1 MHSRSF
7 NCIHIGFAL
16 INKVSNIIMV
26 EGNLLES
33 HLIIAKK
40 VAAYTDEEFQSYVY
54 KLRAFGSMILRIEIE
69 NVSNLL
75 ARYLARDYKAFDSDA
90 ARSLCKL
97 VLHQFEYTNFKE
109 EWTSFFPKIQVIYG
123 SGLLCPY
130 NPRSRDNVFKK
141 LVALHKWR

>member
-1 MHSRSF
+1 
-7 NCIHIGFAL
+7 
-16 INKVSNIIMV
+16 
-26 EGNLLES
+26 
-33 HLIIAKK
+33 
-40 VAAYTDEEFQSYVY
+40 
-54 KLRAFGSMILRIEIE
+54 MILRIEIE

-109 EWTSFFPKIQVIYG
+109 EWTSFSPKDSSYLRLWE
-123 SGLLCPY
+123 LLCPY

-141 LVALHKWR
+141 LLALHKWR